1 MEKLDNTNTLELID
15 NILIQPINT
24 DNSVVSTYLLSELF
38 INYINQQN
46 RKERSL
52 HKKLEDILNKKF
64 LDCHSNIHYYKGTL
78 VLVFDR
84 KYSSEKKIFF
94 GRSNGEIYIIRSDEH
109 RHDKK
114 ILNWCHD
121 ALNDIFDFNENK
133 IKIQSNITAVNYPF
147 KISVSNFIDPFVTV
161 YIKRVHPTDCVFYVS
176 KGNNGYELKCNS
188 DEVSKIVKGNESKIF
203 KNTYVKISDC
213 PKFLQDDL
221 KKYRSQEIISRCFKK
236 R

>member
-1 MEKLDNTNTLELID
+1 MAELNNINTLEMID

-24 DNSVVSTYLLSELF
+24 DNSVVSAYLLSELF
-38 INYINQQN
+38 INYMNEQK

-52 HKKLEDILNKKF
+52 TKKLEDILNKKF
-64 LDCHSNIHYYKGTL
+64 LDCRSNIHYYKGTL

-84 KYSSEKKIFF
+84 KYSPEKKIFF

-133 IKIQSNITAVNYPF
+133 IEMHSNIMSVNHPF
-147 KISVSNFIDPFVTV
+147 KISVSNLIDPCVTV
-161 YIKRVHPTDCVFYVS
+161 YIKMNHSTDCIFNLS
-176 KGNNGYELKCNS
+176 KGNNGYELNCNS
-188 DEVSKIVKGNESKIF
+188 SEVSKVVKGNESKLF
-203 KNTYVKISDC
+203 KNTYVNISDC